1 MYFFGIERNMFI
13 IFVKYNKN
21 ILNFSV
27 VVDYFK
33 NEGFFFF
40 NN

>member
-13 IFVKYNKN
+13 IFVKNNKN

-33 NEGFFFF
+33 NEGFC
-40 NN
+40 